1 MRIECGIFSP
11 EGREE
16 TMPEFRTLSAQE
28 VEQLK
33 ARRVNLADLDPYMDY
48 PNTLQIGMAK

>member
-1 MRIECGIFSP
+1 MWIECGIFSP
-11 EGREE
+11 VGREE

-33 ARRVNLADLDPYMDY
+33 ARRVNLADLEPYMDY
-48 PNTLQIGMAK
+48 LNTLQVGIAK

>member
-1 MRIECGIFSP
+1 
-11 EGREE
+11 
-16 TMPEFRTLSAQE
+16 MPEFRTLSAQE